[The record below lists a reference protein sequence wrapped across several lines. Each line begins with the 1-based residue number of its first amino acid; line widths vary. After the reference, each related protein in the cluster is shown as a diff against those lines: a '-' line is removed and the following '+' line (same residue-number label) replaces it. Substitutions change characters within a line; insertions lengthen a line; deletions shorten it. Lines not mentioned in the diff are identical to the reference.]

1 MADSEDQRPLPQPV
15 YIPKSQW
22 TPIFKFLCAAR
33 SYDDNRYILRYVY
46 CDESDDMG
54 VLVATDGKRLHVL
67 YNVWSWGFAKG
78 AQYNATI
85 DKDGISFIPVDAGE
99 TAYPD
104 WKSVMQSQPKPLG
117 TLFLK
122 TIKGD
127 ANSFIAKAS
136 YLLGKHKSAYLNGA
150 YLKDICLFDGQCNL
164 NYAGA
169 LDPVVFSGTFGEQV
183 DWKALIM
190 PIHGNPEEN

>member
-1 MADSEDQRPLPQPV
+1 MSENEEQRPLPQPV

-46 CDESDDMG
+46 CDEADDMG
-54 VLVATDGKRLHVL
+54 VLVATDGKRLHAL
-67 YNVWSWGFAKG
+67 YNVWSWGFTKG
-78 AQYNATI
+78 GLYSATI

-104 WKSVMQSQPKPLG
+104 WKSIMQAQPAPLG

-122 TIKGD
+122 ITKGD
-127 ANSFIAKAS
+127 ANSFIAKTS
-136 YLLGKHKSAYLNGA
+136 YLLGKYKSAHLNGA
-150 YLKDICLFDGQCNL
+150 YLKDLCLFDGQCNL
-164 NYAGA
+164 DYADA
-169 LDPVVFSGTFGEQV
+169 SKPVVFSGTFAEQV
-183 DWKALIM
+183 DWQALIM